1 MSLFRWWGRAPETPL
16 IVLSNREPF
25 IHHRDGD
32 GSLRVVAPAGGLISA
47 LQPVMA
53 MAGGT
58 WVAWGSGSGDFELT
72 DTGDT
77 LPVPPEQP
85 SYRLRRLRL
94 TAEEVAGYYLETA
107 NRALWPLCH
116 SQLPRFVYDAAHW
129 LIYRQ
134 VNERFAAAAIAEARG
149 RPATCWIQDYH
160 LALVPDILRRV
171 RHLFVHQFWHIPWP
185 SPDIL
190 RVLPSAR
197 TLLTGLLGNHLL
209 AFQTAGDAGNFL
221 EGVRRFLRGAVV
233 DPARG
238 LVRYRGR
245 RTVVRD
251 FPISIDAETFAERAR
266 DPSTEA
272 EARRLRRSVLPGEGQ
287 VFLGVDRLD
296 YTKGIPRRFRALERL
311 LDSHPELLGRVTLIQ
326 VGVPTRME
334 LPEYSSF
341 EGEVTAMAE
350 QINGRLATAG
360 WRPIHLITE
369 QLDHETLVAYYRA
382 ADVCIVSPL
391 MDGMNLVAKEYIA
404 SQEGRLGVLVLSRF
418 AGAARE
424 MREALLVNP
433 YDVGALAEVLYRAVT
448 MPAGDRE
455 QRMTALRRRLLRHT
469 IQHWM
474 DDIFAEVARERRR
487 T

>member
-1 MSLFRWWGRAPETPL
+1 MSLFGRWGRVPENPL
-16 IVLSNREPF
+16 IVVSNREPF
-25 IHHRDGD
+25 IHQRDGD
-32 GSLRVVAPAGGLISA
+32 GALRLVAPAGGLISA

-53 MAGGT
+53 IAGGT

-72 DTGDT
+72 DAGDT
-77 LPVPPEQP
+77 LPVPPELP

-94 TAEEVAGYYLETA
+94 TAEEIAGYYLETA

-116 SQLPRFVYDAAHW
+116 SQLPRFVYDATNW
-129 LIYRQ
+129 LIYRR
-134 VNERFAAAAIAEARG
+134 VNERFAAATIAEARG

-185 SPDIL
+185 PADIL
-190 RVLPSAR
+190 GVLPSAR
-197 TLLTGLLGNHLL
+197 ALLTGLLGNNLL
-209 AFQTAGDAGNFL
+209 GFQTARDAGNFL
-221 EGVRRFLRGAVV
+221 DGVGRFLRDAVV

-251 FPISIDAETFAERAR
+251 FPISIDAAVFAERAR
-266 DPSTEA
+266 DPSTETD
-272 EARRLRRSVLPGEGQ
+272 ARRLRRSVLPGEGQ
-287 VFLGVDRLD
+287 LFLGVDRLD
-296 YTKGIPRRFRALERL
+296 YTKGIPLRFRALERL
-311 LDSHPELLGRVTLIQ
+311 LDAHPEWVGKVTLVQI
-326 VGVPTRME
+326 GVPTRME
-334 LPEYSSF
+334 LPEYASF
-341 EGEVTAMAE
+341 ESEVTALAE
-350 QINGRLATAG
+350 AINGRFHTAD

-369 QLDHETLVAYYRA
+369 QFDHETLVAYYRA

-418 AGAARE
+418 AGAAHE
-424 MREALLVNP
+424 MREALLIDPN
-433 YDVGALAEVLYRAVT
+433 DVAAMTEGLYQAAS
-448 MPAGDRE
+448 MPARE
-455 QRMTALRRRLLRHT
+455 RDQRMTALRRRVLRHT

-474 DDIFAEVARERRR
+474 DEIFAEVARERRH